1 MSVAI
6 NTDDD
11 ELNKDHFD
19 ADFETE
25 EAHDETGANMSWSL
39 VCRSNS
45 VTDCLF

>member
-19 ADFETE
+19 ADFEAAESPDKTE
-25 EAHDETGANMSWSL
+25 APFSF

-45 VTDCLF
+45 VTDCLW